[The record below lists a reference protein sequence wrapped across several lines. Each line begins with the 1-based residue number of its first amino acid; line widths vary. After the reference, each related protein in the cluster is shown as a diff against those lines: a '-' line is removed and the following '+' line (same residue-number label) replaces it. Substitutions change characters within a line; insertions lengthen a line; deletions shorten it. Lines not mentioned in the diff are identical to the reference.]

1 MQVSTAVLCMELT
14 KLTERMSKRL
24 CRRHRN
30 LFIYIRKTLS
40 LSLNI
45 LVLYSG
51 TNLDTIIEMNSD
63 SNRVS
68 DSSFAKQK
76 IYMY

>member
-1 MQVSTAVLCMELT
+1 M
-14 KLTERMSKRL
+14 
-24 CRRHRN
+24 N
-30 LFIYIRKTLS
+30 LFIYIRNILS

-68 DSSFAKQK
+68 DSNFAKQK